1 MKKFLFL
8 IVCFLLVGCGSTSSS
23 NKKEPNFIVENP
35 SPVILKT
42 KDSIQENNQIEPEIM
57 YDSISIKMFD
67 KIGSNTKSIEI
78 FNHDSWDILLKNHV
92 SIKGHVDYNSFKS
105 NKKELSNY
113 IASLSTNMPQESWN
127 KQEKLAYWI
136 NAYNALTIDL
146 ILRHYPIK
154 SIKDIKDPWGQRLW
168 KLGEKWYNLE
178 EIEHQILRKTDE
190 PRIHFAIVCASFSC
204 PKLLNEAYSAQN
216 LDAQLTQATKDFL
229 SDPKRNI
236 ITENHLSLSKIFQW
250 FSKDFKQQG
259 TLVDFLNT
267 YSDVKISNKAKK
279 TFIDYNWDLNE

>member
-1 MKKFLFL
+1 
-8 IVCFLLVGCGSTSSS
+8 
-23 NKKEPNFIVENP
+23 KEPNFIVENP

-57 YDSISIKMFD
+57 YDSISIKMVD

-154 SIKDIKDPWGQRLW
+154 SIKEIKDPWGQRLW

-178 EIEHQILRKTDE
+178 EIEHQILRKMDE

>member
-23 NKKEPNFIVENP
+23 NKKEPNFIVENA

-42 KDSIQENNQIEPEIM
+42 KDSIQKNNKIEAEIIN
-57 YDSISIKMFD
+57 DTISIKEVD
-67 KIGSNTKSIEI
+67 KISSNTKSIEI

-154 SIKDIKDPWGQRLW
+154 SIKEIKDPWGQRLW

-178 EIEHQILRKTDE
+178 EIEHQILRKMDE